1 MNIERGD
8 IYYIRPHLTTG
19 GEIWSGRPAIVV
31 SGDRINHAGSTV
43 EVVYLTTRPKEDLPT
58 HVTIRSASRESIAVC
73 EQISTVALER
83 IGTYAGHVTD
93 AELMNLEI
101 AMMISL
107 DIRHGSSAPTEE
119 PRIQNVNPVYP
130 PPRGRS
136 AGAACRNDRKVRNH
150 QNHVRFAACHLAAAA

>member
-19 GEIWSGRPAIVV
+19 SEIWSGRPAIVV

-130 PPRGRS
+130 PPERKICRRS
-136 AGAACRNDRKVRNH
+136 LP
-150 QNHVRFAACHLAAAA
+150 Q